1 MARVTELLREYS
13 QRLETIS
20 DSPRLDVEILLAHC
34 LNKPRSFLYTWP
46 EHRPAEEQFAE
57 FNTLITQRLSGQP
70 IAYLTNQREFWGLML
85 KVTPDTLIPRPD
97 TELLVEAA
105 LQQFQPDQALS
116 ILDLGTGS
124 GAIAIA
130 LASEFP
136 AAHIIAT
143 DKSTAALAVAQ
154 ENALQHYQHNIQ
166 FIESDWFSA
175 VPDKSFDLILSNP
188 PYIAEYDPHLTRG
201 DVQFEP
207 LTALTSGHDGLDDI
221 RHLISCSQ
229 QFLRPQGV
237 FMLEHG
243 YDQASAIRCLLEQ
256 EGFNHITCLQDL
268 AGNDRVSCGHSP
280 ASAP

>member
-46 EHRPAEEQFAE
+46 EHRPAEEQLAE

-136 AAHIIAT
+136 TAHIIAT
-143 DKSTAALAVAQ
+143 DKSTAALKVAQ
-154 ENALQHYQHNIQ
+154 ENALQHHQHNIQ

-229 QFLRPQGV
+229 QFLRPQGA

-243 YDQASAIRCLLEQ
+243 YGQASTIRCLLEQ
-256 EGFNHITCLQDL
+256 EGFSHITCLKDL
-268 AGNDRVSCGHSP
+268 TGNDRVSFGHSP
-280 ASAP
+280 ASIP